1 MCSLHT
7 CAGVHPKGCEAAGYR
22 ACRDEVVTKR
32 GFKPSYMVT
41 DQDAAVAA
49 QIAKGGWLSC
59 ILLLT
64 RCVCSGMVMVGPGI
78 PGWTTSLSHFP
89 DTGHDGVDETVPGME
104 DTKHAY
110 DRAHRM
116 AKVKGELHKY
126 ANNYQLPEE

>member
-1 MCSLHT
+1 M
-7 CAGVHPKGCEAAGYR
+7 HPPFDTLRLFRHG
-22 ACRDEVVTKR
+22 D
-32 GFKPSYMVT
+32 
-41 DQDAAVAA
+41 
-49 QIAKGGWLSC
+49 
-59 ILLLT
+59 
-64 RCVCSGMVMVGPGI
+64 
-78 PGWTTSLSHFP
+78 GWTTSLSHFP